1 MLIDVAS
8 AVFNGGHGGAGII
21 SFGKKEHSGPD
32 GGNGGK
38 GGDIYLR
45 ATSDITLLNQFNVQS
60 SFEAD
65 NGKPGRKFR
74 QSGKDGKD
82 LEILVPR
89 GTTIINEETDE
100 TLFELNEIDQKEL
113 LCKGG
118 IGGRGNY
125 EFRNP
130 RRTTPR
136 LSQSGLQGEK
146 KHIKL
151 VLKLIADF
159 GLIGLPN
166 AGKSSLLNELTNA
179 NAKVGVYAFTTLSP
193 NLGVFKGKT
202 IADIPG
208 LIEGASD
215 NKGLGIAFL
224 KHIEKVGVLLHCIS
238 GDTQNPIKDYKTVRD
253 EMKNYKKE
261 LLAKPEVIVITKSD
275 LIDKDT
281 MNKLKKKFSLKATK
295 VIAVSIHDWE
305 SLENLKQILKE
316 Q

>member
-8 AVFNGGHGGAGII
+8 AVFKGGHGGAGIV
-21 SFGKKEHSGPD
+21 SFGKKKYSGPD

-65 NGKPGRKFR
+65 AGKPGGRSR

-89 GTTIINEETDE
+89 GTTIINEETNE
-100 TLFELNEIDQKEL
+100 ILFELNEIDERQL
-113 LCKGG
+113 LCEGG
-118 IGGRGNY
+118 KGGRGNY
-125 EFRNP
+125 EFRSA
-130 RRTTPR
+130 RRTTPEI
-136 LSQSGLQGEK
+136 SQSGLHGEV

-151 VLKLIADF
+151 VLKLIADY

-179 NAKVGVYAFTTLSP
+179 NAKVGSYAFTTLSP

-208 LIEGASD
+208 LIEGASE
-215 NKGLGIAFL
+215 NKGLGVAFL
-224 KHIEKVGVLLHCIS
+224 KHIEKVGVILHCIS
-238 GDTQNPIKDYKTVRD
+238 ADTQNPLKDYKTVR
-253 EMKNYKKE
+253 EELQKYNKE
-261 LLAKPEVIVITKSD
+261 LLAKPEIIVITKSD
-275 LIDKDT
+275 LIDKST
-281 MNKLKKKFSLKATK
+281 MNKLKKKFSLKRMK
-295 VIAVSIHDWE
+295 VVTVSIHDWD
-305 SLENLKQILKE
+305 SLENLKQNL
-316 Q
+316 